1 MPLTSGKPP
10 TSDAKTPPTMS
21 HPVMSRR
28 VHPLLAG
35 AILLAVTTYLC
46 DATADPIYSVTIGGE
61 TPITSPT
68 SVSQSVPGSTWAVDV
83 ENPDTGTMSQA
94 GQIVTDTNASAA
106 HGRLGSASSA
116 SYSLPSNPGFFATF
130 NPNVGPSNS
139 TASSFIDT
147 IQISGPQGAQTAPY
161 SFNFD
166 ISGVLNANVSSN
178 GVYLGNN
185 VNASAS
191 ARLLYGTCSSQGC
204 LDGNES
210 PGTELGAL
218 SVYVGYDDYRQ
229 DKYQYTTS
237 ATGIF
242 GPFAAS
248 GDFPGNQYL
257 LAVTTSSTTPQ
268 WTAQNGETVRFWL
281 DLLTAAGAWGAWGS
295 DQPENG
301 IGTAAGSSDFSR
313 TLTFPG
319 SGVVLNLPEGWTANS
334 LDGCIVDNH
343 FVCGS
348 APEPAAALVG
358 AVSLGS
364 LLALARRRRFANSI
378 RPAPA

>member
-1 MPLTSGKPP
+1 MPLAAGEHP
-10 TSDAKTPPTMS
+10 TSAAKTPSMVS

-28 VHPLLAG
+28 VHRLIAG
-35 AILLAVTTYLC
+35 AILLALTTYFC
-46 DATADPIYSVTIGGE
+46 DATAAPLYSVTIGYE
-61 TPITSPT
+61 PPITSPT

-116 SYSLPSNPGFFATF
+116 SYFLPTNPGFFAAF
-130 NPNVGPSNS
+130 NPHVGPSNS

-161 SFNFD
+161 SFNFN

-210 PGTELGAL
+210 SGTELGAL
-218 SVYVGYDDYRQ
+218 SVHVDYDDYRQ
-229 DKYQYTTS
+229 DKYQYTTN

-268 WTAQNGETVRFWL
+268 WTAQNGETVRLWL
-281 DLLTAAGAWGAWGS
+281 DLLTAAGAGGAAGS

-301 IGTAAGSSDFSR
+301 IGTAAGSSDFSH
-313 TLTFPG
+313 TVTFPG

-343 FVCGS
+343 FICGS

-364 LLALARRRRFANSI
+364 LLLLARWRRVAN
-378 RPAPA
+378 